1 MKKFLSLAL
10 IFLLVACQ
18 GQREN
23 FASFFTINDVN
34 NIKHDLFLVDENGDK
49 LVVPFYTPFLTQ
61 IQNNYFKDLN
71 QADKENFTGDF
82 LFDIQYCNAL
92 FDSGYRYM
100 YQGKILNNLYM
111 INQSYGSNERLEI
124 SKNLYDILT
133 LGVNLTIA
141 SENRFNLTIGALSDL
156 WQNERNSPNPQD
168 PTEDEVSKALTCTAN
183 DKNIKEV
190 VILEEESSKYY
201 VTFKSLKGCND
212 QVRLSLGA
220 IGKGYAIEYAT
231 NNAYKNYA
239 LPLLI
244 NGGMSS
250 IKTTE
255 RYPYGNSKWSIQFI
269 NPLALID
276 FNGNHNMY
284 EVELDL
290 EGALNLSTSGDYNQ
304 FFINS
309 EGKIRH
315 HIIDPRS
322 GMPIDTFHSVSV
334 LSNNSTLAD
343 AVTTILMNT
352 TSIDEANDV
361 LSKLE
366 TSFNGQFIPFYM
378 VEKDHKIQFYAHE
391 SLENEVHIVSGNDI
405 IYDVE
410 SELVFF

>member
-1 MKKFLSLAL
+1 MKKILSLAL
-10 IFLLVACQ
+10 VFLLVSCQ
-18 GQREN
+18 GQSEN

-34 NIKHDLFLVDENGDK
+34 NIKENLFLVDENGEK

-71 QADKENFTGDF
+71 ETEKEQFAEDF
-82 LFDIQYCNAL
+82 IFDIQYYNAL

-100 YQGKILNNLYM
+100 HQGKILNNLYM
-111 INQSYGSNERLEI
+111 INRSYGSNERLEI
-124 SKNLYDILT
+124 SKDLYDILT

-156 WQNERNSPNPQD
+156 WQNERDSTNPQD
-168 PTEDEVSKALTCTAN
+168 PTEEEVSRALTCTAD

-190 VILEEESSKYY
+190 VVLEEENSQYY
-201 VTFKSLKGCND
+201 VTFKPLKGCND

-231 NNAYKNYA
+231 NKAYKNYA

-255 RYPYGNSKWSIQFI
+255 KYPYGNSKWSIQFI

-276 FNGNHNMY
+276 FKGNHNMY

-304 FFINS
+304 FFVNS

-322 GMPIDTFHSVSV
+322 GMPLNTFHSVSL
-334 LSNNSTLAD
+334 LSNSSILAD

-352 TSIDEANDV
+352 ASIDEANEV
-361 LSKLE
+361 LLKLE
-366 TSFNGQFIPFYM
+366 SYFNGEFIPFYM
-378 VEKDHKIQFYAHE
+378 IENNHKIQFYAPK
-391 SLENEVHIVSGNDI
+391 SLENEVHIISGNDN
-405 IYDVE
+405 IYDIE
-410 SELVFF
+410 SELIFF